1 MSFPLLV
8 WQLLLQNHC
17 SSTQAGRHVWWNWQ
31 FKSVLRQASQRFL
44 ISHLH
49 TATIFHIEICQVQAG
64 LDMLSA
70 TFTLRSRMS
79 RDSALY
85 VFITEHPM
93 VNLKGL
99 YNIMQLSRCLLTHY
113 RRTHQR
119 QLEFLL
125 PNVVFFSSENGFPIL
140 LVTIWPS
147 EHLIESVITQNI
159 AISSYM
165 DPQNWNLS
173 RKKLDL
179 QIFC

>member
-1 MSFPLLV
+1 V

-31 FKSVLRQASQRFL
+31 LKSVLRQASQRFL
-44 ISHLH
+44 ISHLC
-49 TATIFHIEICQVQAG
+49 TATIFLLLGSSTSRTWHARYYI
-64 LDMLSA
+64 
-70 TFTLRSRMS
+70 TLRCQMS
-79 RDSALY
+79 GYSTLY
-85 VFITEHPM
+85 VFITEQPM

-99 YNIMQLSRCLLTHY
+99 YNIMQLSRCFLTHY
-113 RRTHQR
+113 RRTHQQ

-125 PNVVFFSSENGFPIL
+125 PMWIFFSENGFPTL

-159 AISSYM
+159 ATPSYM

-173 RKKLDL
+173 WKTLNL